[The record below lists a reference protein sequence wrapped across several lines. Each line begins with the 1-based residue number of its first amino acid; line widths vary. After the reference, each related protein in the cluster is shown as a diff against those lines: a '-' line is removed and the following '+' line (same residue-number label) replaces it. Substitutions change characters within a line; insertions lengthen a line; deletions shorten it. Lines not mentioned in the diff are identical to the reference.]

1 MKSNMRQFLRAL
13 QLLVCITLF
22 FSPCVFAA
30 DRFGFSGSNATQ
42 WQGRLKPQDYLYA
55 PNPER
60 RNDLFETLKPA
71 DFGVN
76 LAIGADCGRI
86 NIDGTL
92 RAAFGKILNGDYFK
106 GLAQDILGS
115 APMLAACYMSP
126 TWCAILKHT
135 QVTANFLA
143 GLRLNQCQIMD
154 RYVDSRVEDYYRER
168 QSCVHR
174 SIEANGGDMESAMAS
189 CQNGVFNKKAGAWAG
204 QSDDP
209 NRPNALLADS
219 TKWAGF
225 SGAEG
230 NRITGL
236 LQSIVGDTVLTNG
249 NLRVEYGPHSH
260 AYSPR
265 SYLLSMEEQI
275 SQAFCGKLLTEI
287 STSTVYLS
295 DIEISR
301 RMKALPSEPGEEET
315 PMLTPEVI
323 RNLSYMPK
331 LRRDRVCMKLSQ
343 VMAMQA
349 FTRDMNRS
357 IDVLTVAAQNPN
369 LPPNRKLE
377 IEQKRQGLKDQVE
390 LTLRLRQEQAKPVGE
405 VMQYITSEGLAA
417 QDEAT
422 RSNLAVQGNVD
433 DKMSHAARMND
444 CADGVFCDAPKMR

>member
-1 MKSNMRQFLRAL
+1 MILTLGFTWIT
-13 QLLVCITLF
+13 LLVVA
-22 FSPCVFAA
+22 SPSSFAA
-30 DRFGFSGSNATQ
+30 DSFGFTGADHLQ

-60 RNDLFETLKPA
+60 RNDLFETMKPI
-71 DFGVN
+71 DLGVN
-76 LAIGADCGRI
+76 LAIGADCGKI
-86 NIDGTL
+86 SIDGTL
-92 RAAFGKILNGDYFK
+92 RAAFGKVLNGDYFK
-106 GLAQDILGS
+106 GMAQDILGS

-135 QVTANFLA
+135 QVSANFIA

-154 RYVDSRVEDYYRER
+154 KYVDSRVEDYYRER

-189 CQNGVFNKKAGAWAG
+189 CQNGVFEKKAGAWAG
-204 QSDDP
+204 RSDDP
-209 NRPNALLADS
+209 NRPNQLLADS
-219 TKWAGF
+219 TRWAGF

-230 NRITGL
+230 DRVTGL

-249 NLRVEYGPHSH
+249 NLRVEYGPRAH

-275 SQAFCGKLLTEI
+275 SQAFCGKILPELATSSQFIPDDEI
-287 STSTVYLS
+287 A
-295 DIEISR
+295 R
-301 RMKALPSEPGEEET
+301 RMKTLPSASGEQET
-315 PMLTPEVI
+315 PMLTPDVV
-323 RNLSYMPK
+323 RNLSYLPRA
-331 LRRDRVCMKLSQ
+331 RRDRICLKLSQ
-343 VMAMQA
+343 AMAMQA

-357 IDVLTVAAQNPN
+357 IDVLTVATQNPN

-377 IEQKRQGLKDQVE
+377 IEQKRQSLKDQVD

-405 VMQYITSEGLAA
+405 VMQYITAEGLAA

-422 RSNLAVQGNVD
+422 RSNLATQSGTETSA
-433 DKMSHAARMND
+433 SHATRMND
-444 CADGVFCDAPKMR
+444 CADGVFCGLNPQ